1 MSPRASTFGIVG
13 ALGRFGPVRVRR
25 LLGLL
30 PAVVLPASP
39 LRRLLFLSCPLAF
52 ALLE

>member
-1 MSPRASTFGIVG
+1 MVG
-13 ALGRFGPVRVRR
+13 ALAVFGPVRVRR
-25 LLGLL
+25 PLRFL